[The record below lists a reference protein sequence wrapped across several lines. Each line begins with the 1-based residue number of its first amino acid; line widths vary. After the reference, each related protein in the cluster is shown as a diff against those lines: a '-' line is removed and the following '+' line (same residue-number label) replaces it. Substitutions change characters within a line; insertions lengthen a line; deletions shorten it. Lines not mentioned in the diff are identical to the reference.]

1 MYRTLDRMSIMSEQD
16 AERVGAELRRWSRR
30 PIRRTNASAL
40 ALCAAVAAM
49 MFIAV
54 QQTPE
59 PAPVVR
65 SLATMFAVL
74 LSSLH
79 WMATALLRGLARR
92 GIPEAAEALASIRD
106 PRRIS
111 NLDVAVMWLLV
122 ALMARHLG

>member
-1 MYRTLDRMSIMSEQD
+1 
-16 AERVGAELRRWSRR
+16 
-30 PIRRTNASAL
+30 
-40 ALCAAVAAM
+40 
-49 MFIAV
+49 
-54 QQTPE
+54 
-59 PAPVVR
+59 
-65 SLATMFAVL
+65 MFAVL